1 MNNTELK
8 RHLRRKLER
17 VTMLKLS
24 LEGTVRELASE
35 IISLN
40 EELALVEGGKSSK
53 RKPQHL
59 IYRSIR
65 HNFTLSL
72 RKQGKTAKY
81 KKSPAGKR
89 GI

>member
-8 RHLRRKLER
+8 RHLKRKLER
-17 VTMLKLS
+17 VTLLKLS

-53 RKPQHL
+53 KTKKNVD
-59 IYRSIR
+59 ISDYTSK
-65 HNFTLSL
+65 FYAEFEKA
-72 RKQGKTAKY
+72 KQN
-81 KKSPAGKR
+81 S
-89 GI
+89 

>member
-8 RHLRRKLER
+8 RHLKRKLER

-40 EELALVEGGKSSK
+40 EELALVEGSKSSIK
-53 RKPQHL
+53 L
-59 IYRSIR
+59 
-65 HNFTLSL
+65 
-72 RKQGKTAKY
+72 
-81 KKSPAGKR
+81 KKNVDISDYTSKFYAEFER
-89 GI
+89 ARQNSDL

>member
-40 EELALVEGGKSSK
+40 EELALVEGGKSSIK
-53 RKPQHL
+53 L
-59 IYRSIR
+59 
-65 HNFTLSL
+65 
-72 RKQGKTAKY
+72 
-81 KKSPAGKR
+81 KKNVDISDYTSKFYAEFER
-89 GI
+89 ARQNSDL